1 MLYRIFVVAVAL
13 LVVVGMFVFAYA
25 NTSAID
31 VDYLFF
37 RWHTSVSLAVTSAFA
52 VGWLFGVA
60 CASFW
65 AFSLARERRHLRQAL
80 RLSESEVSNLRNLP
94 ISDAD

>member
-13 LVVVGMFVFAYA
+13 IVVAGMFVFAYA
-25 NTSAID
+25 NTAAVN

-37 RWHTSVSLAVTSAFA
+37 QWQTSVSLAITSAFA
-52 VGWLFGVA
+52 AGWLFGVA

-65 AFSLARERRHLRQAL
+65 VFGLARERRQLRQAL
-80 RLSESEVSNLRNLP
+80 RFSESEVSNLRNLP